1 MHLAHLEVNY
11 LSSCCSRVLG
21 AYAGFLWE
29 IEDDREEGDK
39 GDSMNELE
47 NTNSKE
53 ETKKVSPSSHIAAAN
68 GIDMLDTAE
77 AGSRRGDNAEENYK
91 MMIEENP
98 NNALLLRNYAQFL
111 CQVRD
116 AHFDLYFLYTS
127 DFFLL

>member
-1 MHLAHLEVNY
+1 M
-11 LSSCCSRVLG
+11 
-21 AYAGFLWE
+21 
-29 IEDDREEGDK
+29 EDDQEEGDK

-68 GIDMLDTAE
+68 GIDMLDTAA

-111 CQVRD
+111 CQVRV